1 MNFQMSCKD
10 FYSFVIAQ
18 KQVMTLAKSSKK
30 YETSGTSERLRLRAD
45 MELIWAGSQVDDDKT
60 VRLSNEI
67 SDGEK
72 EAIRNRR
79 PKVLACLKSLGIACE
94 EDNTPNVAV
103 LGSGGGLRAMIAL
116 QGTLVEM
123 KNQGLLDAVMYLCGV
138 SGSTW
143 CMSFLYK
150 EKDWTEKLQV
160 LEEQLCNTLPKPP
173 CDVLKAFSI
182 LCQAAEDELFSL
194 TDVWA
199 FFVFLFMLKKCDQT
213 TLSQHEVASTS
224 GTNPYPIYAAVEMK
238 KLHEEGGNSP
248 GTWFEFTPHEC
259 GFPGPGAFVCT
270 KYLGSKFEDGNLKK
284 QREEKNIHYL
294 QGLWGSAL
302 ASRQHL
308 QGIRCTCAT
317 CQCILLLLEL
327 QVHASAGE
335 DCEGV
340 FKKLKEVLKGENSK
354 DSYQK
359 CCEMSETW
367 GSKTLEERMAD
378 CDAHDRIFEM
388 EFGGKTYVELGLRGN
403 IWSICKL
410 LWKFWS
416 CCRDWIWGT
425 TNNFLYTCDP
435 KSKSPVF
442 TKDKIISLI
451 DSWTAINSAYPLVL
465 RGERKVKLILSFDFS
480 DGDPFETIKK
490 TAKYCETN
498 NIPFPK
504 IDPEKLDPC
513 HPSDCYIFKGKDVP
527 IVMHFPLFNI
537 KNCPGEIEH
546 FRKKFSVSHLV
557 YIKKDIDELL
567 EKAKMNVS
575 NNKERIRE
583 EIQRIVSSSTKEF

>member
-30 YETSGTSERLRLRAD
+30 YETSGTSESSRSLKAQAPQQLIQLHVE
-45 MELIWAGSQVDDDKT
+45 ELDRRDDKT

-72 EAIRNRR
+72 EAIMNRR

-160 LEEQLCNTLPKPP
+160 LEEELCDTLPKPP

-308 QGIRCTCAT
+308 QG
-317 CQCILLLLEL
+317 
-327 QVHASAGE
+327 
-335 DCEGV
+335 
-340 FKKLKEVLKGENSK
+340 
-354 DSYQK
+354 
-359 CCEMSETW
+359 
-367 GSKTLEERMAD
+367 
-378 CDAHDRIFEM
+378 
-388 EFGGKTYVELGLRGN
+388 
-403 IWSICKL
+403 
-410 LWKFWS
+410 
-416 CCRDWIWGT
+416 
-425 TNNFLYTCDP
+425 DP

-546 FRKKFSVSHLV
+546 FRKKFSFSHLV
-557 YIKKDIDELL
+557 YTKNDIDELL

-575 NNKERIRE
+575 NNKERIWE
-583 EIQRIVSSSTKEF
+583 AIQRIVSSSTKEF

>member
-1 MNFQMSCKD
+1 M
-10 FYSFVIAQ
+10 
-18 KQVMTLAKSSKK
+18 
-30 YETSGTSERLRLRAD
+30 ERSQLRK
-45 MELIWAGSQVDDDKT
+45 DDKT
-60 VRLSNEI
+60 VRLSNEL

-72 EAIRNRR
+72 EAIRNRK

-94 EDNTPNVAV
+94 EDNMPNVAV

-123 KNQGLLDAVMYLCGV
+123 EKEGLLDAVMYLCGV

-150 EKDWTEKLQV
+150 EKNWTKKLQV
-160 LEEQLCNTLPKPP
+160 LEEHLCNTLPNHP
-173 CDVLKAFSI
+173 CDITKAFSI

-199 FFVFLFMLKKCDQT
+199 FLVFYFMLKECDQT
-213 TLSQHEVASTS
+213 KLSQHEVTSTS
-224 GTNPYPIYAAVEMK
+224 GTNPYPIYAAVEAK

-270 KYLGSKFEDGNLKK
+270 KYLGSKFEDGNLEK
-284 QREEKNIHYL
+284 QRKEKNIHYL
-294 QGLWGSAL
+294 QGLWGSAP
-302 ASRQHL
+302 A
-308 QGIRCTCAT
+308 GITYLKGISCTCAT
-317 CQCILLLLEL
+317 CQGILLLLEL

-340 FKKLKEVLKGENSK
+340 FKKLKKVLKGENSK

-378 CDAHDRIFEM
+378 CDALDRIFEM
-388 EFGGKTYVELGLRGN
+388 EFGGKTYGPCSLEIEGN

-410 LWKFWS
+410 LWKIWS
-416 CCRDWIWGT
+416 CIHDRTWGT

-435 KSKSPVF
+435 KSKSKSPVF

-451 DSWTAINSAYPLVL
+451 DTWIAINSAYPLVL
-465 RGERKVKLILSFDFS
+465 RRERKVKLILSFDFS

-490 TAKYCETN
+490 TAEYCETN

-504 IDPEKLDPC
+504 IDLEKLDPG
-513 HPSDCYIFKGKDVP
+513 HLSDCYIFKGKDVP
-527 IVMHFPLFNI
+527 IVMHFPLFNM

-546 FRKKFSVSHLV
+546 FRKKFSTFKFF
-557 YIKKDIDELL
+557 YTKTDIIELL

-583 EIQRIVSSSTKEF
+583 EIQQIVSSSTKEF

>member
-30 YETSGTSERLRLRAD
+30 YETSGTSESSRSLKAQVPQQLIQLHVE
-45 MELIWAGSQVDDDKT
+45 ELDRRDDKT

-72 EAIRNRR
+72 EAIMNRR

-160 LEEQLCNTLPKPP
+160 LEEELCDTLPKPP

-327 QVHASAGE
+327 QVHASVGE

-340 FKKLKEVLKGENSK
+340 FKKLKEVLKGKWTNGTRFILGNP
-354 DSYQK
+354 SYREPLKMHTEVGGFGHLTHCDPLDKSQP
-359 CCEMSETW
+359 
-367 GSKTLEERMAD
+367 KTI
-378 CDAHDRIFEM
+378 HGWIFA
-388 EFGGKTYVELGLRGN
+388 G
-403 IWSICKL
+403 
-410 LWKFWS
+410 
-416 CCRDWIWGT
+416 
-425 TNNFLYTCDP
+425 DP

-546 FRKKFSVSHLV
+546 FRKKFSFSHLV
-557 YIKKDIDELL
+557 YTKNDIDELL

-583 EIQRIVSSSTKEF
+583 AIQRIVSSSTKEF